1 MIAACW
7 WWCGRIKSVSL
18 HRLTR
23 RGGGVVFHVMTGVMT
38 NLGRASGILLI
49 VAALAKA
56 MNLSPFAAW
65 LAEVGGLDGS
75 ALLVAS
81 TIVVVEAVVGG
92 LSLWRP
98 RLGAPF
104 ALALFI
110 IFTIVHVR
118 IFTDP
123 ALASCPCFGSLLP
136 SSAAIQWGL
145 FVGCVTVVL
154 VQGWLVVTATQV
166 RRDVL

>member
-1 MIAACW
+1 MGVIAY
-7 WWCGRIKSVSL
+7 
-18 HRLTR
+18 
-23 RGGGVVFHVMTGVMT
+23 
-38 NLGRASGILLI
+38 LGRASGVLLI
-49 VAALAKA
+49 LAAFVKA

-65 LAEVGGLDGS
+65 LADVGGLDGS

-81 TIVVVEAVVGG
+81 TIVAIEAVVGG

-110 IFTIVHVR
+110 IFAIVHVR

-123 ALASCPCFGSLLP
+123 ALASCPCFGSFLP
-136 SSAAIQWGL
+136 SSAAAQWGL
-145 FVGCVTVVL
+145 FGVCVMVVG
-154 VQGWLVVTATQV
+154 VQGWLVLDPACERSQISGYAHS
-166 RRDVL
+166 